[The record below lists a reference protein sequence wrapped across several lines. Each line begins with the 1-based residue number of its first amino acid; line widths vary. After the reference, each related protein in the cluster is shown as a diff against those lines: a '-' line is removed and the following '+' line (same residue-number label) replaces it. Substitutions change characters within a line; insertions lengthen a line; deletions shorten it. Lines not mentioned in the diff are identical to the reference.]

1 MKLCEKIKS
10 LFGWKSSQLMSI
22 TYFYGGK
29 SRLWFT
35 FRGHKP
41 KKGWESQFRS
51 VSTISYSSSN
61 ADLSLV
67 DFKISEKMLQDLTL
81 WHHRFMFQLC
91 LFTKP
96 LNLTS
101 NSVKTKVAL
110 YLHSALI
117 HVEASAADRGRLCF
131 TAALFWRRMWFV
143 VDKPL
148 PVTSTDG
155 SWDNTFSV
163 E

>member
-1 MKLCEKIKS
+1 MAEPDWMISIKR
-10 LFGWKSSQLMSI
+10 KS
-22 TYFYGGK
+22 
-29 SRLWFT
+29 
-35 FRGHKP
+35 
-41 KKGWESQFRS
+41 
-51 VSTISYSSSN
+51 
-61 ADLSLV
+61 AA
-67 DFKISEKMLQDLTL
+67 
-81 WHHRFMFQLC
+81 RFDPVASPLHVPA
-91 LFTKP
+91 LPFTKP